1 MNNEN
6 KIKQKMDKNENNI
19 NRNEKENY
27 EKKGKENLNKN
38 LEINNN
44 ININF
49 PYEEKQENNNKEEND
64 NENNDGY
71 DYRAL
76 CSDKVLG
83 RFSLHDKICIINKL
97 NLIVYGRIKKE
108 LLMELKK
115 KRFEN
120 KILLIK
126 SRFKTALI
134 LQKRLHSLVQEKM
147 LRDFNFKKNLKDL
160 RKKLMD
166 EKIEKLKYKNLVFI
180 MKTYGIYH
188 EDKCYR

>member
-1 MNNEN
+1 
-6 KIKQKMDKNENNI
+6 MDKIENVNNFSI
-19 NRNEKENY
+19 TDN
-27 EKKGKENLNKN
+27 KGKREDLNKT
-38 LEINNN
+38 LKINNS

-49 PYEEKQENNNKEEND
+49 TNEQKEEIQNNEENNNE
-64 NENNDGY
+64 NENNDENNDVY
-71 DYRAL
+71 DYRIL

-97 NLIVYGRIKKE
+97 NMIVYSRIKKE
-108 LLMELKK
+108 LLMELKR

-126 SRFKTALI
+126 SRLKTDLI
-134 LQKRLHSLVQEKM
+134 LQKRLHSLIQEKM

-166 EKIEKLKYKNLVFI
+166 EKIEKLKYKNLIFI
-180 MKTYGIYH
+180 MRTYGIYR